1 MKHITKKRVSRVRKR
16 GQVRTRARARARP
29 RKHASVTRNRKKNR
43 RGVYTKKRKVMV
55 GGTRPQGWYS
65 WTHSEKYSHVI
76 NPTNWKDLD
85 EDLKIDYIK
94 GIPQQGLENKLDLV
108 NFGDN
113 PQLVK
118 DAIGARRRS
127 LAGSAS
133 AGVEAAPPFRRSA
146 AKPSGWSP
154 RGRWYEP
161 QQEFDSVLLGKTRE
175 GPLPL
180 NRPNEELDLIRPPP
194 PHSPSPGVR
203 RTTRVQGG
211 VSGGVPSDVPGGVPL
226 YTSAYTDTRSYLEPS
241 NYGLS
246 QHSGQPPLSDYDSS
260 DDELSDVDFDLLQ
273 REARPP
279 SPTPAILP
287 NPRPSSK
294 FHQFPFS
301 PETFPTEIPQPGS
314 LPPGQI
320 HPSPANPQPH
330 IPPHINLS
338 PPLVSPQIIPP
349 QSPGSLPPGQIHP
362 SPANPQPHIPP
373 HINLYPP
380 LVSPQILPPQS
391 PSSLPPGQI
400 HPSPANP
407 QPHIPPHINLS
418 PPLVS
423 PQIIPSQ
430 SPGSLPSGQIHPANR
445 SKVFVVCECS
455 RNNNK
460 QNVVPVPQPTKI
472 ERITNWVTE
481 LRKPRN
487 E

>member
-1 MKHITKKRVSRVRKR
+1 
-16 GQVRTRARARARP
+16 
-29 RKHASVTRNRKKNR
+29 
-43 RGVYTKKRKVMV
+43 
-55 GGTRPQGWYS
+55 
-65 WTHSEKYSHVI
+65 VI

-113 PQLVK
+113 PQSVK
-118 DAIGARRRS
+118 EAIDARRSS

-133 AGVEAAPPFRRSA
+133 AGVEAAPPFRRSVA
-146 AKPSGWSP
+146 QSSGLSP
-154 RGRWYEP
+154 RTP
-161 QQEFDSVLLGKTRE
+161 QQKFDSVLLEKTRE

-211 VSGGVPSDVPGGVPL
+211 VSGGVSSDVPGDVPGGEPL
-226 YTSAYTDTRSYLEPS
+226 YRLAYTRTRPFLEPS
-241 NYGLS
+241 YPGLP
-246 QHSGQPPLSDYDSS
+246 QHSGQPPPSDYDSS
-260 DDELSDVDFDLLQ
+260 DDELSDVDFDLLK
-273 REARPP
+273 REARPS
-279 SPTPAILP
+279 SPVT
-287 NPRPSSK
+287 SD
-294 FHQFPFS
+294 
-301 PETFPTEIPQPGS
+301 
-314 LPPGQI
+314 
-320 HPSPANPQPH
+320 PQPH
-330 IPPHINLS
+330 NPRSN
-338 PPLVSPQIIPP
+338 IIPFT
-349 QSPGSLPPGQIHP
+349 SS
-362 SPANPQPHIPP
+362 
-373 HINLYPP
+373 NLYPP